1 MFYIEEFINHLK
13 MNHYSYSTLKAY
25 RKDLGDFEAYLACN
39 DIKDAMN
46 ISKATVLDYLKTLNG
61 KAHPTKAYCN
71 QITRIIKYFRY
82 LEEESIIFLSPLR
95 DYSIP
100 KHQIKSYPV
109 IGKAEME
116 KILMDTNTLDPL
128 CIKGKAII
136 ELAYS
141 SALRPR
147 EVYELKIPDIDFKQG
162 LLFIEQSKNRKDR
175 IVPVG
180 IKALSWIKKYLKG
193 VRPRYIKDKS
203 HSYLFIN
210 HKTGER
216 LTVWGVRWAIQE
228 TLRRSRIKPIKP
240 YSLRVTSATHL
251 LLNGMNIVYISKF
264 LGHSSIKTTRGYLHV
279 DLKQLQQEINA
290 KHPRVRME
298 KYIENMEGN
307 NEL

>member
-1 MFYIEEFINHLK
+1 MFYIEDFIKHLK
-13 MNHYSYSTLKAY
+13 MNHYSYSTLLAY
-25 RKDLGDFEAYLACN
+25 RKDLGNFEAYLSYHG
-39 DIKDAMN
+39 IEDAMN
-46 ISKATVLDYLKTLNG
+46 ISKAIVLDYLKTLNG

-82 LEEESIIFLSPLR
+82 LEEEGIIFLSPLR

-100 KHQIKSYPV
+100 KHQTKSYPV
-109 IGKAEME
+109 IGKAEM
-116 KILMDTNTLDPL
+116 KRIFCLTNTVDPL
-128 CIKGKAII
+128 CIKGKTII

-147 EVYELKIPDIDFKQG
+147 EVYELKIPNIDFKQG
-162 LLFIEQSKNRKDR
+162 LIFIEQSKNRKDR

-180 IKALSWIKKYLKG
+180 MKALAWIKKYLKE
-193 VRPRYIKDKS
+193 VRPRYIKDKN
-203 HSYLFIN
+203 HSYVFIN

-240 YSLRVTSATHL
+240 YSLRVASATHL
-251 LLNGMNIVYISKF
+251 LLNGMNIVYISKL

-279 DLKQLQQEINA
+279 DLKQLKQEINT

-298 KYIENMEGN
+298 KHLKTKEKNHEI
-307 NEL
+307 

>member
-1 MFYIEEFINHLK
+1 MFYTEEFINHLK
-13 MNHYSYSTLKAY
+13 MNHYSYSTLKVY
-25 RKDLGDFEAYLACN
+25 RKDLSHFEAHLACCG
-39 DIKDAMN
+39 IKDVMN
-46 ISKATVLDYLKTLNG
+46 ISKATVLNYLKTLNG
-61 KAHPTKAYCN
+61 EEHPTKAYCN

-82 LEEESIIFLSPLR
+82 LEEEGIIFLSSLR

-100 KHQIKSYPV
+100 KHQTKSYPV
-109 IGKAEME
+109 IGKIEME
-116 KILMDTNTLDPL
+116 KILMNTNTIDHL

-147 EVYELKIPDIDFKQG
+147 EVYELKIPNIDFKQG
-162 LLFIEQSKNRKDR
+162 LLFIEQSKNKKDR

-180 IKALSWIKKYLKG
+180 RNALSWIKKYLYE

-203 HSYLFIN
+203 HSYLFIS

-228 TLRRSRIKPIKP
+228 TLRRSGNKPIKP

-251 LLNGMNIVYISKF
+251 LFNGMNIVYISKL
-264 LGHSSIKTTRGYLHV
+264 LGHSNIKTTRGYLHV
-279 DLKQLQQEINA
+279 DLKHLKQEMKT
-290 KHPRVRME
+290 KHPRMRME
-298 KYIENMEGN
+298 KHLKNKESNHEI
-307 NEL
+307 

>member
-13 MNHYSYSTLKAY
+13 MSHYSYSTLRAY
-25 RKDLGDFEAYLACN
+25 RKDLGDFEAHLACHS
-39 DIKDAMN
+39 IEDAVN

-61 KAHPTKAYCN
+61 KEHPTKAYCN

-82 LEEESIIFLSPLR
+82 LEEEDIIFLSPLR
-95 DYSIP
+95 DYSMP
-100 KHQIKSYPV
+100 RYQTNNYPV
-109 IGKAEME
+109 IGKVEME
-116 KILMDTNTLDPL
+116 KILMDTKTVDPL
-128 CIKGKAII
+128 CVKGKAII

-162 LLFIEQSKNRKDR
+162 ILFIEQSKNRKDR
-175 IVPVG
+175 VVPVG
-180 IKALSWIKKYLKG
+180 MKALSWIEKYLQEA
-193 VRPRYIKDKS
+193 RHRYIKDKN

-251 LLNGMNIVYISKF
+251 LLNGMNIVYISKL

-279 DLKQLQQEINA
+279 DLEHLKQEINT

-298 KYIENMEGN
+298 KYIKNKE
-307 NEL
+307 

>member
-1 MFYIEEFINHLK
+1 MFYIKDFINHLK

-25 RKDLGDFEAYLACN
+25 RKNLRNFEAHLACCG
-39 DIKDAMN
+39 IKDAMN
-46 ISKATVLDYLKTLNG
+46 ISKAIVLDYLKTLNG

-82 LEEESIIFLSPLR
+82 LEEEGIIFLSPLR

-100 KHQIKSYPV
+100 RYQTKNYPV
-109 IGKAEME
+109 IGKAEM
-116 KILMDTNTLDPL
+116 KRILWLTNTVDPL

-162 LLFIEQSKNRKDR
+162 LIFIEQSKNRKDR

-180 IKALSWIKKYLKG
+180 RNALSWIEKYLKE

-216 LTVWGVRWAIQE
+216 LTVYGVRWAIQE
-228 TLRRSRIKPIKP
+228 TLRRSGNKQIKP

-251 LLNGMNIVYISKF
+251 LLNGMNIVYIGKL
-264 LGHSSIKTTRGYLHV
+264 LGHSSIKTTRGYLRI
-279 DLKQLQQEINA
+279 DLKNLKQEINA
-290 KHPRVRME
+290 KHPRMR
-298 KYIENMEGN
+298 IEEYLKQGVQP
-307 NEL
+307 

>member
-1 MFYIEEFINHLK
+1 MFYTEEFINHLK
-13 MNHYSYSTLKAY
+13 INHYSYSTLKAY

-39 DIKDAMN
+39 DIKAAMN
-46 ISKATVLDYLKTLNG
+46 ISKPAVLDYLKMLNG

-82 LEEESIIFLSPLR
+82 LEEEGIIFLSPLR

-100 KHQIKSYPV
+100 KHQTKNYPV
-109 IGKAEME
+109 IGKVEME
-116 KILMDTNTLDPL
+116 KILMDTTIFDPL

-147 EVYELKIPDIDFKQG
+147 EVYELKITDIDFKQG
-162 LLFIEQSKNRKDR
+162 LIFIEQSKNKKDR
-175 IVPVG
+175 IVPVVM
-180 IKALSWIKKYLKG
+180 KALSWIKNYIKE
-193 VRPRYIKDKS
+193 VRPRYIKDKN
-203 HSYLFIN
+203 HSYVFIN

-228 TLRRSRIKPIKP
+228 TLRRSRIKSIKP

-251 LLNGMNIVYISKF
+251 LLNGMNIVCISKF
-264 LGHSSIKTTRGYLHV
+264 LGHSSIKITRAYLHI
-279 DLKQLQQEINA
+279 DLNNLNQEINA

-298 KYIENMEGN
+298 KHLKNKE
-307 NEL
+307 

>member
-13 MNHYSYSTLKAY
+13 MNQYSYSTLKAY
-25 RKDLGDFEAYLACN
+25 RNDLGNFEAHLNCN
-39 DIKDAMN
+39 SIKDASD
-46 ISKATVLDYLKTLNG
+46 ISKATVLDYLKMLNG

-71 QITRIIKYFRY
+71 QISRIIKYFRY
-82 LEEESIIFLSPLR
+82 LEEEGIIFLSPLR
-95 DYSIP
+95 DYSMP
-100 KHQIKSYPV
+100 KHHTKNYPV
-109 IGKAEME
+109 IGNGEME
-116 KILMDTNTLDPL
+116 KILMDTKTLDPL

-162 LLFIEQSKNRKDR
+162 LLFIEQSKNKKDR
-175 IVPVG
+175 VVPVG
-180 IKALSWIKKYLKG
+180 IKALAWIEKYLKEI
-193 VRPRYIKDKS
+193 RPRYIKDKN

-251 LLNGMNIVYISKF
+251 LFNGMNIVYISKL
-264 LGHSSIKTTRGYLHV
+264 LGHSSIETTRGYLHI
-279 DLKQLQQEINA
+279 DLKQLKQEIKD
-290 KHPRVRME
+290 KHPRMRME
-298 KYIENMEGN
+298 KHLN
-307 NEL
+307 NKE

>member
-13 MNHYSYSTLKAY
+13 MNQYSYSTLKAY
-25 RKDLGDFEAYLACN
+25 RKDLGDFEAHLDYN
-39 DIKDAMN
+39 SIEDAIN
-46 ISKATVLDYLKTLNG
+46 ISKHDVLDYLKTLNG

-82 LEEESIIFLSPLR
+82 LEEEGIIFLSPLR
-95 DYSIP
+95 DYSMP
-100 KHQIKSYPV
+100 KHQTKNYPV
-109 IGKAEME
+109 IGKVEME

-162 LLFIEQSKNRKDR
+162 LLFIEQSKNKKDR
-175 IVPVG
+175 VVPVG
-180 IKALSWIKKYLKG
+180 IKALAWIKKYLQE

-203 HSYLFIN
+203 HSYVFIN

-228 TLRRSRIKPIKP
+228 SLRRNGNKPIKP
-240 YSLRVTSATHL
+240 YSLRVTSATDL
-251 LLNGMNIVYISKF
+251 LFNGMNIVYISKF
-264 LGHSSIKTTRGYLHV
+264 LGHSSIRTTRGYLHV
-279 DLKQLQQEINA
+279 DLKHLKQEIQA

-298 KYIENMEGN
+298 KHLKNKE
-307 NEL
+307 

>member
-1 MFYIEEFINHLK
+1 MFYTEEFINHLK
-13 MNHYSYSTLKAY
+13 INHYSYSTLKAY
-25 RKDLGDFEAYLACN
+25 RKDLGHFEAYLAYN
-39 DIKDAMN
+39 SIKDAIN
-46 ISKATVLDYLKTLNG
+46 ISKLTVLDYLKTLNG

-71 QITRIIKYFRY
+71 QINRIIKYLHY
-82 LEEESIIFLSPLR
+82 LEEDGIIFLSPLR
-95 DYSIP
+95 DYSMP
-100 KHQIKSYPV
+100 KHQTKSYPV
-109 IGKAEME
+109 ISKVEME
-116 KILMDTNTLDPL
+116 KILMDTKTVDSL

-147 EVYELKIPDIDFKQG
+147 EVYELKIPHIDFKQG
-162 LLFIEQSKNRKDR
+162 LLFIEQSKNKKDR

-180 IKALSWIKKYLKG
+180 RNALSWIEKYLKE
-193 VRPRYIKDKS
+193 VRPRYIKDKC

-251 LLNGMNIVYISKF
+251 LLNGMNIVCISKF

-279 DLKQLQQEINA
+279 DLKNLKQEINA

-298 KYIENMEGN
+298 KHLKNREKNHEI
-307 NEL
+307 

>member
-13 MNHYSYSTLKAY
+13 MNQYSYSTLKAY
-25 RKDLGDFEAYLACN
+25 RKDLGHFEIYLACN
-39 DIKDAMN
+39 SIKDASN

-61 KAHPTKAYCN
+61 KEHPTKAYCN

-82 LEEESIIFLSPLR
+82 LEEEGIIFLSPLR

-100 KHQIKSYPV
+100 RYQIKNYPV
-109 IGKAEME
+109 IGKAEM
-116 KILMDTNTLDPL
+116 KRILWLTNTVEPL
-128 CIKGKAII
+128 CIKEKAII

-147 EVYELKIPDIDFKQG
+147 EDYELKTPAIDFKQG
-162 LLFIEQSKNRKDR
+162 LSFLDQSKNKKDR
-175 IVPVG
+175 VVPVG
-180 IKALSWIKKYLKG
+180 RSALAWIEKYLKE

-203 HSYLFIN
+203 HSYVFIN

-228 TLRRSRIKPIKP
+228 TLRRSRIRPIKP

-251 LLNGMNIVYISKF
+251 LLNGMNIVYISKL

-279 DLKQLQQEINA
+279 DLKQLKQEIKA
-290 KHPRVRME
+290 KHPRIKME
-298 KYIENMEGN
+298 KHLKNKESNHEI
-307 NEL
+307 

>member
-25 RKDLGDFEAYLACN
+25 RKDLRHLEAHLNCRS
-39 DIKDAMN
+39 IEDAVN
-46 ISKATVLDYLKTLNG
+46 ISKATALDYLKTLNG

-82 LEEESIIFLSPLR
+82 LEEEGIIFLSPLR

-100 KHQIKSYPV
+100 RYQTKSYPV
-109 IGKAEME
+109 IGKVEM
-116 KILMDTNTLDPL
+116 KRILIDTKTFDPL
-128 CIKGKAII
+128 CIDGKAII

-147 EVYELKIPDIDFKQG
+147 EVYELKIPHIDFKQG
-162 LLFIEQSKNRKDR
+162 ILFIEQSKNKKDR

-180 IKALSWIKKYLKG
+180 RNALSWIEKYLQA

-228 TLRRSRIKPIKP
+228 SLRRSRIKVIKP

-251 LLNGMNIVYISKF
+251 LLNGMNIVYISKL

-279 DLKQLQQEINA
+279 DLKQLKQEINT

-298 KYIENMEGN
+298 KHLKNKE
-307 NEL
+307 

>member
-1 MFYIEEFINHLK
+1 MFYTEKFLKHLK
-13 MNHYSYSTLKAY
+13 INHYSYSTLKAY

-39 DIKDAMN
+39 GIEHAIN
-46 ISKATVLDYLKTLNG
+46 ISKATVLNYLKTLNG

-82 LEEESIIFLSPLR
+82 LEEEGIIFLSPLR
-95 DYSIP
+95 NYSIP
-100 KHQIKSYPV
+100 RYQTKNYPV
-109 IGKAEME
+109 IGKVEME
-116 KILMDTNTLDPL
+116 KILMDTKTIDPL

-147 EVYELKIPDIDFKQG
+147 EVYEMKIPNIDFKQG
-162 LLFIEQSKNRKDR
+162 LIFIEQSKNRKDR

-180 IKALSWIKKYLKG
+180 INALAWIEKYLKE

-251 LLNGMNIVYISKF
+251 LLNGMSIVYISKL
-264 LGHSSIKTTRGYLHV
+264 LGHSSIKTTQGYLHI
-279 DLKQLQQEINA
+279 DLKQLKQEINA
-290 KHPRVRME
+290 KHPRMRME
-298 KYIENMEGN
+298 KHLKN
-307 NEL
+307 

>member
-1 MFYIEEFINHLK
+1 MFYTEEFINHLK

-25 RKDLGDFEAYLACN
+25 RKDLGHFEAYLACCG
-39 DIKDAMN
+39 IKDSSN
-46 ISKATVLDYLKTLNG
+46 ISKATVLDYLKRLNG

-71 QITRIIKYFRY
+71 RITRIIKYFRY
-82 LEEESIIFLSPLR
+82 LEEEGIIFLSPLR
-95 DYSIP
+95 DYSMP
-100 KHQIKSYPV
+100 RYQINSYPV
-109 IGKAEME
+109 IGKAEM
-116 KILMDTNTLDPL
+116 KRVLRLTNTVDPL

-180 IKALSWIKKYLKG
+180 MKALAWIKKYLKE

-203 HSYLFIN
+203 HSYIFIN

-228 TLRRSRIKPIKP
+228 TLRRNGNKPIKP

-251 LLNGMNIVYISKF
+251 LLNGMNILYISKF
-264 LGHSSIKTTRGYLHV
+264 LGHSSIKTTRGYLHI
-279 DLKQLQQEINA
+279 DLNHLKQEIKA

-298 KYIENMEGN
+298 KHLKNKEKNHEI
-307 NEL
+307 

>member
-1 MFYIEEFINHLK
+1 MFYTEEFINHLK
-13 MNHYSYSTLKAY
+13 INHYSYSTIKAY
-25 RKDLGDFEAYLACN
+25 RKDLGHFEAYLACHS
-39 DIKDAMN
+39 IKDAMN
-46 ISKATVLDYLKTLNG
+46 ISKVTVLDYLKTLNG
-61 KAHPTKAYCN
+61 KEHPTKAYCN

-82 LEEESIIFLSPLR
+82 LEEEGIIFLSPLR

-100 KHQIKSYPV
+100 KHQTKNYPV

-116 KILMDTNTLDPL
+116 RILWLTNTVEPL

-162 LLFIEQSKNRKDR
+162 LLFIEQSKNKKDR
-175 IVPVG
+175 VVPVG
-180 IKALSWIKKYLKG
+180 IKALAWIKKYLQE

-216 LTVWGVRWAIQE
+216 LTVYGVRWAIQE
-228 TLRRSRIKPIKP
+228 TLRRSGNKPIKP
-240 YSLRVTSATHL
+240 YSLRVTAATDL
-251 LLNGMNIVYISKF
+251 LLNGMSIVYISKL
-264 LGHSSIKTTRGYLHV
+264 LGHSSIKTTRGYLHI
-279 DLKQLQQEINA
+279 DLKNLKQEIKT

-298 KYIENMEGN
+298 KHLKIKE
-307 NEL
+307 

>member
-1 MFYIEEFINHLK
+1 MFYIKDFINHLK

-25 RKDLGDFEAYLACN
+25 RRDLGDFEVYLACN
-39 DIKDAMN
+39 DIKDAIN

-82 LEEESIIFLSPLR
+82 LEEEGIIFLSPLR

-100 KHQIKSYPV
+100 RYQTKNYPV
-109 IGKAEME
+109 IGKAEM
-116 KILMDTNTLDPL
+116 KRILRLTNTVDPL

-162 LLFIEQSKNRKDR
+162 LLFIEQSKNKKDR

-180 IKALSWIKKYLKG
+180 ITALSWIEKYLKE

-203 HSYLFIN
+203 HSYVFIN

-216 LTVWGVRWAIQE
+216 LTVYGVRWAIQE
-228 TLRRSRIKPIKP
+228 TMRRSKIKTIKP
-240 YSLRVTSATHL
+240 YSLRVTSATDL
-251 LLNGMNIVYISKF
+251 LLNGMNIVCISKF

-290 KHPRVRME
+290 KHPRMRME
-298 KYIENMEGN
+298 KYIKNKE
-307 NEL
+307 

>member
-1 MFYIEEFINHLK
+1 MFYTEGFINHLK

-25 RKDLGDFEAYLACN
+25 RKDLGDFEVYLACN
-39 DIKDAMN
+39 GIKDAIN

-61 KAHPTKAYCN
+61 KAHLTKAYCN

-82 LEEESIIFLSPLR
+82 IEEEGIIFLSPLR

-100 KHQIKSYPV
+100 RYQTKNYPV
-109 IGKAEME
+109 IGKAEM
-116 KILMDTNTLDPL
+116 KRILRLTNTINPL

-147 EVYELKIPDIDFKQG
+147 EVYELKISDIDFKQG
-162 LLFIEQSKNRKDR
+162 LIFIEQSKNRKDR

-180 IKALSWIKKYLKG
+180 RNALAWIEKYLQE
-193 VRPRYIKDKS
+193 VRSRYIKDKS

-228 TLRRSRIKPIKP
+228 SLRRSGIKPIKP

-251 LLNGMNIVYISKF
+251 LLNGMNIVYISKL

-279 DLKQLQQEINA
+279 DLKNLKQEINA

-298 KYIENMEGN
+298 KHLKNKE
-307 NEL
+307 

>member
-13 MNHYSYSTLKAY
+13 INHYSYSTLKVY
-25 RKDLGDFEAYLACN
+25 RKDLGHFEAHLACN
-39 DIKDAMN
+39 GIEDAIN
-46 ISKATVLDYLKTLNG
+46 IPKATVLDYLKTLNS

-82 LEEESIIFLSPLR
+82 LEEEGIIFLSPLR
-95 DYSIP
+95 DYSMP
-100 KHQIKSYPV
+100 KHHTNNYPV
-109 IGKAEME
+109 IGKVEME
-116 KILMDTNTLDPL
+116 KILMDTKTFDPL
-128 CIKGKAII
+128 CIKGRTII

-180 IKALSWIKKYLKG
+180 RNALAWIEKYIKE
-193 VRPRYIKDKS
+193 VRPRYIKDKN

-251 LLNGMNIVYISKF
+251 LLNGMNIVYISKL
-264 LGHSSIKTTRGYLHV
+264 LGHSSIKTTRGYLHI
-279 DLKQLQQEINA
+279 DLKHLKQEINI

-298 KYIENMEGN
+298 KHLKNKESNHEI
-307 NEL
+307 

>member
-1 MFYIEEFINHLK
+1 MLFYIEEFINHLK

-25 RKDLGDFEAYLACN
+25 RKDIGHFEAHLSCN
-39 DIKDAMN
+39 GIEDAVN
-46 ISKATVLDYLKTLNG
+46 ISKVAVLDYLKRLNG
-61 KAHPTKAYCN
+61 KTHPTKAYCN

-82 LEEESIIFLSPLR
+82 LEEEGIIFLSPLR

-100 KHQIKSYPV
+100 KHQTKNYPV
-109 IGKAEME
+109 IGKAEM
-116 KILMDTNTLDPL
+116 KRILRLTNTIDPL

-147 EVYELKIPDIDFKQG
+147 EVYELKIPNIDFKQG
-162 LLFIEQSKNRKDR
+162 LIFIEQSKNKKDR

-180 IKALSWIKKYLKG
+180 RNALSWIEKYIKA

-203 HSYLFIN
+203 HSYVFIN

-228 TLRRSRIKPIKP
+228 TLKRNGNKPIKP

-251 LLNGMNIVYISKF
+251 LFNGMNIVYISKL
-264 LGHSSIKTTRGYLHV
+264 LGHSGIKTTRGYLHI
-279 DLKQLQQEINA
+279 DLEHLKQEINA
-290 KHPRVRME
+290 KHPRVSME
-298 KYIENMEGN
+298 KHLKNKE
-307 NEL
+307 

>member
-1 MFYIEEFINHLK
+1 MFYIEDFLKHLK

-25 RKDLGDFEAYLACN
+25 RKDLGHFEAHLACCN
-39 DIKDAMN
+39 IEDAVN

-82 LEEESIIFLSPLR
+82 LEEEDIIFLSPLR
-95 DYSIP
+95 DYSMP
-100 KHQIKSYPV
+100 RHQTNNYPV

-116 KILMDTNTLDPL
+116 KILMDTKSADPL

-147 EVYELKIPDIDFKQG
+147 ELYELKIPNIDFKQG
-162 LLFIEQSKNRKDR
+162 LIFIEQSKNRKDR

-180 IKALSWIKKYLKG
+180 RNALTWIEKYLKE
-193 VRPRYIKDKS
+193 VRPRYIKDIN

-228 TLRRSRIKPIKP
+228 SLRRSGNIPIKP
-240 YSLRVTSATHL
+240 YSLRVTSATDL
-251 LLNGMNIVYISKF
+251 LFNGMNIVYISKL
-264 LGHSSIKTTRGYLHV
+264 LGHSNIKTTRGYLHV
-279 DLKQLQQEINA
+279 DLKHLKQEINA

-298 KYIENMEGN
+298 KHLKNKEKNHEI
-307 NEL
+307 